1 LNVLLTKP
9 FDKVKHDLIK
19 KLGVNLT
26 IIDEKEITTQT
37 DFSNVEILIGVNP
50 FSKIQIKKMSKLKWI
65 QLLSVGINQLTEEI
79 KSKSEIIIT
88 NMKGVYSIPIAEWV
102 VGKILDI
109 SKHTKYFFKK
119 QNEKKWEFNRSIIE
133 LSNKQAL
140 LVGTGLVA
148 MEVSKRLKPFV
159 KNIIGINTDGHSVE
173 EFDDCYPISNIM
185 NILPNSD
192 IVVISLPLT
201 KKTQHLFNY
210 NLMEKIKNNSILIN
224 ISRGGIINE
233 NDLIKLLSEKKFL
246 GVALDVFESEP
257 LDTKSRLWNFNKIII
272 TPHNSWFSDQIYERR
287 FNVVYRNLINYLDR
301 RKLEN
306 VVNVIKGY

>member
-1 LNVLLTKP
+1 MNVLLTKP
-9 FDKVKHDLIK
+9 FDREKHGLIRR
-19 KLGVNLT
+19 LGVNLT
-26 IIDEKEITTQT
+26 IVDERKISIQM

-65 QLLSVGINQLTEEI
+65 QLLSTGIDQLTKEI
-79 KSKSEIIIT
+79 KLKSEIIIT

-109 SKHTKYFFKK
+109 SKHTRYFFEK
-119 QNEKKWEFNRSIIE
+119 QNERKWEFNRNIIE

-140 LVGTGLVA
+140 LIGTGSVA

-159 KNIIGINTDGHSVE
+159 KNIIGINTDGHLVE
-173 EFDDCYPISNIM
+173 EFNDCYPISHIM

-201 KKTQHLFNY
+201 KKTYHLFSY

-233 NDLIKLLSEKKFL
+233 NDLIKLLNEKKFL
-246 GVALDVFESEP
+246 GVALDVFENEP
-257 LDTKSRLWNFNKIII
+257 LEAHSRLWNFDKLII
-272 TPHNSWFSDQIYERR
+272 TPKNSWFSDRVYERR
-287 FNVVYRNLINYLDR
+287 FNIVYQNLINYLNK

-306 VVNVIKGY
+306 IVNTIKGY

>member
-1 LNVLLTKP
+1 MDVLLTKP
-9 FDKVKHDLIK
+9 FNKGKHDLMR

-26 IIDEKEITTQT
+26 IIDEKEITTQM
-37 DFSNVEILIGVNP
+37 DFSNVEVLIGVNP

-65 QLLSVGINQLTEEI
+65 QLLSVGINQLTKEI
-79 KSKSEIIIT
+79 KLKSEIIIT

-109 SKHTKYFFKK
+109 SKHTRYFFEK
-119 QNEKKWEFNRSIIE
+119 QNERKWEFNRNIIE

-140 LVGTGLVA
+140 LIGTGSVA

-159 KNIIGINTDGHSVE
+159 KNILGINTDGHLVE
-173 EFDDCYPISNIM
+173 EFNDCYPMSHIM

-201 KKTQHLFNY
+201 KKTYHLFSY

-233 NDLIKLLSEKKFL
+233 NDLIKLLNEKKFL

-257 LDTKSRLWNFNKIII
+257 LDTQSRLWNFNKLII

-287 FNVVYRNLINYLDR
+287 FNVVYHNLINYLNR
-301 RKLEN
+301 KKLEN
-306 VVNVIKGY
+306 VVNIIKGY

>member
-9 FDKVKHDLIK
+9 FDKVKHDLIR

-26 IIDEKEITTQT
+26 IIDENEITSRMN
-37 DFSNVEILIGVNP
+37 FSNIEILIGVNP
-50 FSKIQIKKMSKLKWI
+50 FLKIQIKKMSKLRWI
-65 QLLSVGINQLTEEI
+65 QLLSVRINQLTREI
-79 KSKSEIIIT
+79 KPKSEIIIT
-88 NMKGVYSIPIAEWV
+88 NMKGAYSIPIAEWV

-109 SKHTKYFFKK
+109 SKHTRYFFEK
-119 QNEKKWEFNRSIIE
+119 QNERKWEFNRNIIE
-133 LSNKQAL
+133 LSNKQVL
-140 LVGTGLVA
+140 LVGTGSIA

-159 KNIIGINTDGHSVE
+159 KNIIGINTDGRLVE
-173 EFDDCYPISNIM
+173 EFNDCYPISYIV

-210 NLMEKIKNNSILIN
+210 SLMEKIKDNSILIN
-224 ISRGGIINE
+224 ASKGGIINE
-233 NDLIKLLSEKKFL
+233 NDLIKLLNEKKFL

-257 LDTKSRLWNFNKIII
+257 LDTQSRLWNFNELII
-272 TPHNSWFSDQIYERR
+272 TPHNSWFSDQVYERR
-287 FNVVYRNLINYLDR
+287 FNVVYHNLINYLNK

-306 VVNVIKGY
+306 VVNIIKGY